1 MLPSVGSQRAGHGLA
16 TEPHKDRKQL
26 SGCLEKT
33 DVPGEPYWGDESS
46 LRLTY
51 GDGLCN

>member
-33 DVPGEPYWGDESS
+33 DVPGNHTGAM
-46 LRLTY
+46 RAVY
-51 GDGLCN
+51 G